1 MEKLILKAIEKFSLL
16 NGEKT
21 ITVALSGGADSMS
34 LLYALNSIKD
44 EWGFTLRAA
53 HLNHGIRGKEAD
65 RDAEFVKK
73 QCENL
78 RIELICEFADIPAL
92 AKKSGYSLELAARKV
107 RYEFLERI
115 ADGGLVATAHTAS
128 DNLETMLFNLT
139 RGSGADGLCGI
150 PAKRGIFIRP
160 LLLATRADV
169 EKYCERNNIP
179 YVTDSTNLSDDY
191 SRNKIRHNVI
201 PVLKELNPRVEETAL
216 KTADIL
222 REDSSYIKTVA
233 NKFLVENLS
242 EGSLILN
249 DFNSL
254 DIAVK
259 KRVIT
264 KLAELRDNEISLETV
279 HIDSVLKICE
289 NGGKTNLPK
298 NRYAICKK
306 GKLFIKNSNELNTI
320 PQFKVEITE
329 NTQKINNLLLNNS
342 IDCDKI
348 VGKTKLRTRIAGD
361 SIRICGRPCTKSLNK
376 WFNENGV
383 AKEER
388 DYIPVLADEKGP
400 IWVFGLGTAQRCAV
414 TSSTKRVLQ
423 IKGEKI

>member
-1 MEKLILKAIEKFSLL
+1 MEKLILKAIEKFSLI
-16 NGEKT
+16 NGEQT
-21 ITVALSGGADSMS
+21 VTVALSGGADSMS
-34 LLYALNSIKD
+34 LLYALNSIKG
-44 EWGFTLRAA
+44 ELGFTLKAA

-65 RDAEFVKK
+65 RDTEFVKK
-73 QCENL
+73 QCDSL
-78 RIELICEFADIPAL
+78 GIELFCEFADVPL
-92 AKKSGYSLELAARKV
+92 FAKENGLSLELAARKV
-107 RYEFLERI
+107 RYDFLERI

-169 EKYCERNNIP
+169 EEYCKNNDIP

-201 PVLKELNPRVEETAL
+201 PVLKELNPKVEELSL

-222 REDSSYIKTVA
+222 REDSWFIKKVA
-233 NKFLVENLS
+233 NKYLVENINKATLN
-242 EGSLILN
+242 LN
-249 DFNSL
+249 DFDLL

-264 KLAELRDNEISLETV
+264 KFIELNDTEISLETV
-279 HIDSVLKICE
+279 HIDDILKICE
-289 NGGKTNLPK
+289 KGGKSNLPK
-298 NRYAICKK
+298 SKYAICKK
-306 GKLFIKNSNELNTI
+306 GKLFIKTSEELSEI
-320 PQFKVEITE
+320 PQFKVEIIE
-329 NTQKINNLLLNNS
+329 NTEKINNLLLNNS

-348 VGKTKLRTRIAGD
+348 IGKTKLRTRISGD
-361 SIRICGRPCTKSLNK
+361 SIRICGRPCTKPLNK

-400 IWVFGLGTAQRCAV
+400 IWVYGLGVAQRCAV
-414 TSSTKRVLQ
+414 TASSKKVLQ